1 MKTPEIKALSIQE
14 LKEKNLAMDE
24 ELFNLRFQAQMG
36 QLSNPVRLRV
46 VRRDIARIKTMI
58 TQKTALQAAST
69 DPKNK

>member
-58 TQKTALQAAST
+58 TQKTASQAASA

>member
-58 TQKTALQAAST
+58 TQKTAAQAAST